1 MHKRK
6 YIQFL
11 LIHKIKYLFNY
22 QILGQLGFIEVVA
35 ETITLTKTNDAVF
48 NNCLS
53 FLNCLADEESSYPF
67 LLKSELLPTALC
79 HILKHTTSPEV
90 TEYALELIQAICEQD
105 NQSNKPSHATSTSAR
120 NSDPQ
125 MNNSIMFSLAKSN
138 LCSVMME
145 LITGR

>member
-1 MHKRK
+1 MLYSHF
-6 YIQFL
+6 I
-11 LIHKIKYLFNY
+11 
-22 QILGQLGFIEVVA
+22 GELGFIEVVA

-67 LLKSELLPTALC
+67 LVKSELLPTALC

-105 NQSNKPSHATSTSAR
+105 NQSNTGGSSNATENKKND
-120 NSDPQ
+120 NSQ
-125 MNNSIMFSLAKSN
+125 NSITFGLAKSS
-138 LCSVMME
+138 LCSVMIE

>member
-1 MHKRK
+1 M
-6 YIQFL
+6 L
-11 LIHKIKYLFNY
+11 THKISFYGK
-22 QILGQLGFIEVVA
+22 LGFIEVVA

-105 NQSNKPSHATSTSAR
+105 NQSNKPSQTGNTASSTQSTR
-120 NSDPQ
+120 NTDPQ
-125 MNNSIMFSLAKSN
+125 TNNSIMFSLAKSS

>member
-1 MHKRK
+1 M
-6 YIQFL
+6 
-11 LIHKIKYLFNY
+11 
-22 QILGQLGFIEVVA
+22 A

-79 HILKHTTSPEV
+79 HILRHTTSPEV

-105 NQSNKPSHATSTSAR
+105 NHTPTSKTQSKEENVVDPHLNK
-120 NSDPQ
+120 
-125 MNNSIMFSLAKSN
+125 SITFGLAKSS

>member
-1 MHKRK
+1 M
-6 YIQFL
+6 
-11 LIHKIKYLFNY
+11 
-22 QILGQLGFIEVVA
+22 A

-79 HILKHTTSPEV
+79 HILRHTTSPEV

-105 NQSNKPSHATSTSAR
+105 NQSNKPSQTGNNASTR
-120 NSDPQ
+120 TTDPQ
-125 MNNSIMFSLAKSN
+125 MNNSIMFSLAKSS

>member
-1 MHKRK
+1 M
-6 YIQFL
+6 
-11 LIHKIKYLFNY
+11 
-22 QILGQLGFIEVVA
+22 
-35 ETITLTKTNDAVF
+35 F

-79 HILKHTTSPEV
+79 HILRHTTSPEV

-105 NQSNKPSHATSTSAR
+105 NQTTTSKTTKEESKKK
-120 NSDPQ
+120 NVVVVDPLL
-125 MNNSIMFSLAKSN
+125 NNSITFGLAKSS

>member
-1 MHKRK
+1 M
-6 YIQFL
+6 
-11 LIHKIKYLFNY
+11 
-22 QILGQLGFIEVVA
+22 
-35 ETITLTKTNDAVF
+35 ITLTKTNDAVF

-79 HILKHTTSPEV
+79 HILRHTTSPEV

-105 NQSNKPSHATSTSAR
+105 NHKQPSKTNKDESTQSVVGPHL
-120 NSDPQ
+120 
-125 MNNSIMFSLAKSN
+125 NNSITFGLAKSS
-138 LCSVMME
+138 LCSVIME

>member
-1 MHKRK
+1 M
-6 YIQFL
+6 
-11 LIHKIKYLFNY
+11 
-22 QILGQLGFIEVVA
+22 A

-53 FLNCLADEESSYPF
+53 FLNCLADEESSYPY

-79 HILKHTTSPEV
+79 HILRHTTSPEV

-105 NQSNKPSHATSTSAR
+105 TTAAKTVTAGKENSTPPI
-120 NSDPQ
+120 ND
-125 MNNSIMFSLAKSN
+125 SITFGLAKSS
-138 LCSVMME
+138 LCIVMME

>member
-1 MHKRK
+1 MT
-6 YIQFL
+6 
-11 LIHKIKYLFNY
+11 
-22 QILGQLGFIEVVA
+22 GELGFIEVVA

-53 FLNCLADEESSYPF
+53 FLNCLADEDSSYPF

-79 HILKHTTSPEV
+79 HILRHTTSPEV

-105 NQSNKPSHATSTSAR
+105 NHTTTSKSSKEENIR
-120 NSDPQ
+120 NVVDPHL
-125 MNNSIMFSLAKSN
+125 NNSITFGLAKSS
-138 LCSVMME
+138 LCAVMME

>member
-1 MHKRK
+1 MIDQEVFMLKNK
-6 YIQFL
+6 VQT
-11 LIHKIKYLFNY
+11 LISGK
-22 QILGQLGFIEVVA
+22 LGFIEVVA

-105 NQSNKPSHATSTSAR
+105 NQSNKPSQPGKAASTSQSTR

-125 MNNSIMFSLAKSN
+125 KNNSIMFSLAKSS
-138 LCSVMME
+138 LCSVMMD

>member
-1 MHKRK
+1 M
-6 YIQFL
+6 
-11 LIHKIKYLFNY
+11 
-22 QILGQLGFIEVVA
+22 GFIEVVA

-79 HILKHTTSPEV
+79 HILRHTTSPEV

-105 NQSNKPSHATSTSAR
+105 NHANPSNTKNNSTR
-120 NSDPQ
+120 NVETQ
-125 MNNSIMFSLAKSN
+125 YNNSITFGLAKSS